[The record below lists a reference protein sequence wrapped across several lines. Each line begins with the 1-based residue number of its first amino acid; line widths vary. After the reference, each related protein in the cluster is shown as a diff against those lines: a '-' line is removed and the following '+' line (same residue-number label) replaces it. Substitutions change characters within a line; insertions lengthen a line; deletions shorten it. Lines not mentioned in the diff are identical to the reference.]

1 VFGAVAADPLMTTRA
16 RHAPAVLIMAAFA
29 LAACGG
35 TSTTAATSAADL
47 STSATAASPTS
58 PAAAAATTPATATA
72 TTGVAGVA
80 GVSGC
85 AAPDPAIGQR
95 LATAA
100 ITQITLDGGCH
111 ELNIATSL
119 GDDVTAALA
128 ICDAAAAFVYT
139 GKISSIRVESS
150 TSQELAIGLKDS
162 QCIGEP

>member
-1 VFGAVAADPLMTTRA
+1 MTTRA

-35 TSTTAATSAADL
+35 TSTTASTSAADL

-58 PAAAAATTPATATA
+58 PAAVAATTPPATTATA
-72 TTGVAGVA
+72 TTAAAGVA

-100 ITQITLDGGCH
+100 ITEITLDGGCH

-139 GKISSIRVESS
+139 GKISSIRVESA
-150 TSQELAIGLKDS
+150 TSRELAIGLKDS